1 MDAAVQRALLS
12 SVPEI
17 SCLANGEG
25 VESATIISLQ
35 KLISFGKAGM
45 TDFSSTGQSARFGF
59 VMLLLAC
66 ALPSGF
72 AEAQSFPSKPI
83 RAISQFGSGASG
95 DLASRVVLT
104 PMAEIL
110 GQPIVIENR
119 PGATGLVA
127 SEPVARAAPDGY
139 TLLVSSPSQLV
150 RFAAGFK
157 GSVDPVKDFTPIF
170 PVGDNPTGIFVNASM
185 PINTFRELLDYTRNN
200 PNKLSYGTSGVGS
213 KSHLA
218 AESIQQLTG
227 VKMVHVPYKVG
238 NQALLDVIAGQ
249 LPVSLSISDLAV
261 PHMRAGKIK
270 ALAILGDRSTAFPG
284 APAVAEVVSGF
295 IAPPS
300 WVGFS
305 GPANMP
311 PAVVRR
317 LSEAATRAIR
327 TPEAAAKMQSI
338 GYEVWAYP
346 PEEFAAMIRRDVDLI
361 ARIIRESNIKLEN

>member
-1 MDAAVQRALLS
+1 MLQFRMLRCQADRK
-12 SVPEI
+12 I
-17 SCLANGEG
+17 SGRTHGEE
-25 VESATIISLQ
+25 VESATIVLLRKIL
-35 KLISFGKAGM
+35 SFGKVRM
-45 TDFSSTGQSARFGF
+45 SDCSSRGKPARIRF
-59 VMLLLAC
+59 VMPLLAC
-66 ALPSGF
+66 ALPCGL

-95 DLASRVVLT
+95 DLASRIVLS
-104 PMAEIL
+104 PMADIL

-150 RFAAGFK
+150 RFAAGYK

-170 PVGDNPTGIFVNASM
+170 PVGDNPTGIFVNATL
-185 PINTFRELLDYTRNN
+185 PINTLRELLDYSRAN

-218 AESIQQLTG
+218 AESIQQLSS

-238 NQALLDVIAGQ
+238 NQALLDVIAVQ

-270 ALAILGDRSTAFPG
+270 ALAILGDRSSAFPG
-284 APAVAEVVSGF
+284 VPAVAEVVPGF

-311 PAVVRR
+311 QGLVRR
-317 LSEAATRAIR
+317 LSEVATRAIR

-346 PEEFAAMIRRDVDLI
+346 PEEFAAMIRRDVELI
-361 ARIIRESNIKLEN
+361 ARIIRESNIKIEN